1 MSDPTVTY
9 IPVNSTFT
17 TVNNIAGQIPE
28 VDAAVLDAVNLTT
41 ENITVNKSLNQT
53 NVFPGL
59 GTLKQIVGYVP
70 NDQNESVRFNNLA
83 AGNGLFLNKVPAAA
97 AAKVLDAPQLLIL
110 PKDSI
115 VVGARVTNNG
125 GANVNAGTYDIGIQ
139 AFTTG
144 APTAKNLF
152 ADVPAASVNA
162 AGGALVGGAAS
173 QDTLGTAGVL
183 QNGVGPTTLLNDKVS
198 VLVKGLNNTA
208 GDMAV
213 AIDYIQ
219 P

>member
-1 MSDPTVTY
+1 MYDPTVTY

-28 VDAAVLDAVNLTT
+28 VDASVLDAVNLTT
-41 ENITVNKSLNQT
+41 DNITVNTSLNQT

-59 GTLKQIVGYVP
+59 GTLKQVVGYVP
-70 NDQNESVRFNNLA
+70 NNQNELVRFNNLVD
-83 AGNGLFLNKVPAAA
+83 GSGLFLNKVPAYA

-110 PKDSI
+110 PKDSM

-125 GANVNAGTYDIGIQ
+125 GVDVNASTYDIGVQ

-144 APTAKNLF
+144 APTANNLF

-198 VLVKGLNNTA
+198 VLVKGANNTS

-213 AIDYIQ
+213 VIDYIQ